1 MSPISTTTMMMMM
14 MLMMMMMIHHK
25 LQQHQQTST
34 YIKINY
40 DSTSNIYYKKVKNK
54 QHPKTGHGF
63 CNHKHRKKNQTFCL
77 VFTLQQK
84 LSTTIAAK
92 CDKNI
97 NGDFIFLVLFYERS
111 MNQNFKTHFL
121 VSSMG
126 MNLLLTLKIK
136 TKVIKLSIKS
146 KNDSNKNEIFD
157 EN

>member
-1 MSPISTTTMMMMM
+1 
-14 MLMMMMMIHHK
+14 
-25 LQQHQQTST
+25 
-34 YIKINY
+34 
-40 DSTSNIYYKKVKNK
+40 
-54 QHPKTGHGF
+54 
-63 CNHKHRKKNQTFCL
+63 
-77 VFTLQQK
+77 LQQK

>member
-1 MSPISTTTMMMMM
+1 MGSVI
-14 MLMMMMMIHHK
+14 INIGKRIK
-25 LQQHQQTST
+25 LFVLFNFATKIINNYSH
-34 YIKINY
+34 IKV
-40 DSTSNIYYKKVKNK
+40 TK
-54 QHPKTGHGF
+54 
-63 CNHKHRKKNQTFCL
+63 
-77 VFTLQQK
+77 
-84 LSTTIAAK
+84 
-92 CDKNI
+92 I